1 MIQREKQKEKE
12 KEKEKQTFK
21 CRIRQEKKQIT
32 DKITIRVHDMAK
44 KIFDYEEKEDHHTV
58 HKFNCVVKIQTRKNM
73 QAPDKLS

>member
-1 MIQREKQKEKE
+1 
-12 KEKEKQTFK
+12 
-21 CRIRQEKKQIT
+21 
-32 DKITIRVHDMAK
+32 MAK